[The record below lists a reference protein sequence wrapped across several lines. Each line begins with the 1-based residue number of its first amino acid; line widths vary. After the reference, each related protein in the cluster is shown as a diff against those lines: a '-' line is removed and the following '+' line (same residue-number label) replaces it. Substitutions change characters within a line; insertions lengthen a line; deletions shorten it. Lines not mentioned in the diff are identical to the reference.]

1 MPSTIFPFHTF
12 RRKST
17 VGVNS
22 KLGVKEIGG
31 WGGGGVVSSFKRGLM
46 GDAEGLQSLCEKP
59 FLTTS

>member
-22 KLGVKEIGG
+22 KLRVKGIGA
-31 WGGGGVVSSFKRGLM
+31 WGGGELLVHLSVDLWVMQRFCNPYARNL
-46 GDAEGLQSLCEKP
+46 
-59 FLTTS
+59 F

>member
-22 KLGVKEIGG
+22 KLGVKGIGG
-31 WGGGGVVSSFKRGLM
+31 WGGGVVSSFKRGLM

>member
-22 KLGVKEIGG
+22 KLGVKGFGG
-31 WGGGGVVSSFKRGLM
+31 WGGGVVGSFKRGLM

>member
-1 MPSTIFPFHTF
+1 MPSAIFPFHTF

-22 KLGVKEIGG
+22 KLGVKGIEG
-31 WGGGGVVSSFKRGLM
+31 GGGGVVSSFKLGLM

>member
-22 KLGVKEIGG
+22 KLGVKGI
-31 WGGGGVVSSFKRGLM
+31 GGGGVVSSFKRGLM
-46 GDAEGLQSLCEKP
+46 GDAEGLQSFCEKP

>member
-22 KLGVKEIGG
+22 ELGVKGIG
-31 WGGGGVVSSFKRGLM
+31 GGGGVVSSFKRGLM

>member
-1 MPSTIFPFHTF
+1 MPSTIFPFRTF

-22 KLGVKEIGG
+22 KLGVKGI
-31 WGGGGVVSSFKRGLM
+31 GGGGAVVSSFKRGLM

>member
-1 MPSTIFPFHTF
+1 MPSTIFSFHTF

-22 KLGVKEIGG
+22 KLGVKGIG
-31 WGGGGVVSSFKRGLM
+31 GGGGVVSSFKRGLM

>member
-22 KLGVKEIGG
+22 KLGMKGIG
-31 WGGGGVVSSFKRGLM
+31 GGGGVLLVHLSVDLWVMQRVCNPYARNLF
-46 GDAEGLQSLCEKP
+46 
-59 FLTTS
+59 

>member
-22 KLGVKEIGG
+22 KLGVKGIGG
-31 WGGGGVVSSFKRGLM
+31 WGGGGVVSSLKRGLM